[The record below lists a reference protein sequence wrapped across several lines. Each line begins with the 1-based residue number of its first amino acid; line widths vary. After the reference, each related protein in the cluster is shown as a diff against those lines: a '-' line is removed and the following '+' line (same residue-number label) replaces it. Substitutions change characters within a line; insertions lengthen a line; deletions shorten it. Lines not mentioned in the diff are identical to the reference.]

1 MARHCPSRQM
11 DSNEFPGLLG
21 LLGLVNLD
29 VMSLQKSPSKW
40 PKQMAQ
46 DTQVA
51 QAAVGFVLAFTS
63 TAWVRCVPWA
73 SWASLD
79 VFHYT
84 LCKLIKLIN
93 FCL

>member
-1 MARHCPSRQM
+1 
-11 DSNEFPGLLG
+11 
-21 LLGLVNLD
+21 
-29 VMSLQKSPSKW
+29 
-40 PKQMAQ
+40 MAQ

-79 VFHYT
+79 VVVLH
-84 LCKLIKLIN
+84 LV
-93 FCL
+93 

>member
-1 MARHCPSRQM
+1 
-11 DSNEFPGLLG
+11 
-21 LLGLVNLD
+21 
-29 VMSLQKSPSKW
+29 
-40 PKQMAQ
+40 MAQ

-79 VFHYT
+79 VVVLHLVYLGPFAWAPWAE
-84 LCKLIKLIN
+84 KS
-93 FCL
+93 